1 MNKRL
6 YIFALLLSFVM
17 AAFAQSTEEQKKL
30 INSIKKSKSYL
41 YAEITTTDQQTASD
55 LAEEMLNQEINKYI
69 AEQKKLRSAA
79 NIVLRNRAEVMES
92 ISMPRGN
99 MFRAFKYVK
108 KDDIIPADK
117 VEVRSNQGIT
127 VDDNGNRVAMT
138 TPASGTSNRSETI
151 KQLLAIT
158 KTTELAKAMPKMK
171 QEGRISHFAKI
182 KELDDRTQYVLV
194 ICNREGNVEAV
205 LSEGASRTNLRTGQ
219 PDSESNYPGRAAFG
233 LKVNN

>member
-17 AAFAQSTEEQKKL
+17 AALAQSTEEQKKL

-55 LAEEMLNQEINKYI
+55 MAEEMLNQEINKYI

-127 VDDNGNRVAMT
+127 VDDSGNRVAMT

-158 KTTELAKAMPKMK
+158 KTTELAKAMP
-171 QEGRISHFAKI
+171 
-182 KELDDRTQYVLV
+182 
-194 ICNREGNVEAV
+194 NRVP
-205 LSEGASRTNLRTGQ
+205 ASSQTLRASTSPCSQ
-219 PDSESNYPGRAAFG
+219 
-233 LKVNN
+233 